1 MCNRLNYKVTDKYFN
16 LFPCISIYFHVFQLI
31 SIYFN
36 LKKLRNIYRGIKYG
50 ARLIE
55 YRLNCHVNE
64 SARKITNQCQ
74 PTYFPDIPKEVNFLH
89 PHGGNASG

>member
-50 ARLIE
+50 ARLIK
-55 YRLNCHVNE
+55 YRFNCHVHE
-64 SARKITNQCQ
+64 SACKITNQRQ
-74 PTYFPDIPKEVNFLH
+74 PADFLNIPEKVYFLH
-89 PHGGNASG
+89 PHSGHTRG